1 MGKKI
6 EGKVCAFCNKYVIKN
21 VIEFIKHLETCNPQQ
36 YEEFIDLLR
45 WVRHER
51 AKKEEG

>member
-1 MGKKI
+1 MIKDLKGFI
-6 EGKVCAFCNKYVIKN
+6 E
-21 VIEFIKHLETCNPQQ
+21 HLRECNPQQ